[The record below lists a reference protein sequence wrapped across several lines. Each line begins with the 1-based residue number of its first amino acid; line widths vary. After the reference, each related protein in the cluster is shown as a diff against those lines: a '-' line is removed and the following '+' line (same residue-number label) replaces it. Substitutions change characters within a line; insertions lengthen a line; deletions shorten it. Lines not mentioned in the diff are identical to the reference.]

1 LSRDFLLPAVPLSK
15 QCDQNIAANAK
26 AAKPDKL
33 RRFLFDP
40 LPDSAAIAE
49 PELVYPESSAPKST
63 RPSGS
68 GDLVFTQQETGTLVL
83 L

>member
-1 LSRDFLLPAVPLSK
+1 V
-15 QCDQNIAANAK
+15 
-26 AAKPDKL
+26 DKL
-33 RRFLFDP
+33 ARTTTIIKKYVDNRYLTWFARELGP
-40 LPDSAAIAE
+40 IAE

-68 GDLVFTQQETGTLVL
+68 GDLVFTQQDTGTLVL